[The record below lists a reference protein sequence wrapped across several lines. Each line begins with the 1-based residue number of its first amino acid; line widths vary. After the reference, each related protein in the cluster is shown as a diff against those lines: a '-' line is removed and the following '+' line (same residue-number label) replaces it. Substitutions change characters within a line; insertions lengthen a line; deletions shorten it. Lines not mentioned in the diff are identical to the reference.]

1 MNSTFD
7 LHKTIAFVL
16 NAIII
21 GLIIYFVF
29 ITNSDKSPILF
40 MVFYPSLT
48 ILNLIISITLGVLRM
63 KQAKIYKQIVF
74 WEILLF
80 IPLVLL
86 ISEIWK
92 MSLHI
97 IWKSSGQF
105 PYSFGDFYRCWYCFS
120 LVTGGQIL
128 TWKVFQTVILR
139 TI

>member
-74 WEILLF
+74 GEILLF

-86 ISEIWK
+86 ISEI
-92 MSLHI
+92 
-97 IWKSSGQF
+97 
-105 PYSFGDFYRCWYCFS
+105 
-120 LVTGGQIL
+120 
-128 TWKVFQTVILR
+128 
-139 TI
+139 

>member
-7 LHKTIAFVL
+7 LHKIIAFVL

-48 ILNLIISITLGVLRM
+48 ILNLIISITLGFLRM
-63 KQAKIYKQIVF
+63 KQANIYKQIVF
-74 WEILLF
+74 GEILLF

-86 ISEIWK
+86 ISEI
-92 MSLHI
+92 
-97 IWKSSGQF
+97 
-105 PYSFGDFYRCWYCFS
+105 
-120 LVTGGQIL
+120 
-128 TWKVFQTVILR
+128 
-139 TI
+139 